1 MVFTEMCNFLKLIGK
16 LSILEFTFLTCN
28 CNRKFWKWLLIL
40 WYDYVNR
47 SDRTSYKNVIIEITR
62 FLVG

>member
-16 LSILEFTFLTCN
+16 LSILEFTFSTCN

-40 WYDYVNR
+40 WYDYVNI
-47 SDRTSYKNVIIEITR
+47 SDRTSYKNM
-62 FLVG
+62 